1 MDFYVSAPSGSAAHI
16 HAHRSSCPLGHALRC
31 ARPERIELA
40 FCRMRV
46 RYQTTWA
53 ASARAVTTR
62 SESGLNPARRLGW
75 FGFKIKAR
83 ERSDEAELSAQ
94 GEALRREL
102 SRTGT
107 SYHFWYAN
115 PSIDREGMLLNQH
128 RHVRCPM
135 ALSVEPPQHLFRPG
149 ATTPTSSRAAGWPR
163 RCAAP
168 GRRPTGRSS
177 FREQA
182 PRRNRRP

>member
-1 MDFYVSAPSGSAAHI
+1 MDVYVSAPSGSAAHI
-16 HAHRSSCPLGHALRC
+16 HAHRSSCPLGHARWCERL
-31 ARPERIELA
+31 ERIELA
-40 FCRMRV
+40 SCRMRV
-46 RYQTTWA
+46 RYQATLATWA
-53 ASARAVTTR
+53 RPVTTR
-62 SESGLNPARRLGW
+62 NEGGLNPARRLGW
-75 FGFKIKAR
+75 FGFKIESR

-94 GEALRREL
+94 GEALRHEL

-115 PSIDREGMLLNQH
+115 PSIDREGMLLSHH

-149 ATTPTSSRAAGWPR
+149 ETTRRHRGP
-163 RCAAP
+163 RCAP
-168 GRRPTGRSS
+168 KMRCPRRRPTGRSS